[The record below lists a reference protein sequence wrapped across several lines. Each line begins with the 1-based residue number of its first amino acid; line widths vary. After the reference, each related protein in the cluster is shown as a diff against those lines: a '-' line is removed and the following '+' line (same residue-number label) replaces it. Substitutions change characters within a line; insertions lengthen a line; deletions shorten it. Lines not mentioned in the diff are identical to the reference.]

1 MEMEEVIEEVEQEQE
16 VFHEQEIV
24 FGRPEGRL

>member
-1 MEMEEVIEEVEQEQE
+1 MEMEEVIKEVEQEQE